1 MVHARLSA
9 IVHCKFKNECLYIVT
24 VPLSVSPLSVAPRY
38 TPFRAAAPQ
47 VTYFVCT
54 GPIMPVFAQQTR

>member
-1 MVHARLSA
+1 MAPIAMAHARLSA
-9 IVHCKFKNECLYIVT
+9 IVHCNFKKECLYIHAT
-24 VPLSVSPLSVAPRY
+24 RY
-38 TPFRAAAPQ
+38 TPFRTAAPH